1 MFEGLGRCTSYNVNC
16 TEGMS
21 VFSTNKTECL
31 DLTEMF
37 LKRELNSYDPA
48 ADKLYC
54 LTAFKACI
62 WKVNKIIIN

>member
-37 LKRELNSYDPA
+37 LKRELNSYDPVPIE
-48 ADKLYC
+48 K
-54 LTAFKACI
+54 
-62 WKVNKIIIN
+62 